1 MFPRIVCVRCRAG
14 RGPRKEGEP
23 LNNLHKRL
31 EVESKLSA
39 GDRFLR
45 SGDLTSAWKQYYQ
58 TIPELHQRSQS

>member
-1 MFPRIVCVRCRAG
+1 V
-14 RGPRKEGEP
+14 GEP

-45 SGDLTSAWKQYYQ
+45 NGDLTSAWKQYYQ